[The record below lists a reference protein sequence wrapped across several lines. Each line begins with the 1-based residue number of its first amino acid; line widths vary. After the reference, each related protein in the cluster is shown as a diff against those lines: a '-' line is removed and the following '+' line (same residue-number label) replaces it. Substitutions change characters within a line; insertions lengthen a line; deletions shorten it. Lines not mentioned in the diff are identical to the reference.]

1 MPRYS
6 RKHKRGGRPP
16 NTSTDDA
23 EGNSNGQRIDD
34 VMRDNNTERE
44 NNLVESYE
52 MSMEPEIGQVDPR
65 SVGLTPEQSIEYE
78 KQLEEGNRLA
88 AQDRRRGQRM
98 ERQLRE
104 GRQGPFTRIED
115 DHDDDNDDNS
125 DDQFAGRKRRK
136 TVKKRKT
143 AKKRKT
149 SKKRKTAKKRK
160 TSKKR

>member
-23 EGNSNGQRIDD
+23 RGNSNGQRLDN
-34 VMRDNNTERE
+34 VVRDNAERE
-44 NNLVESYE
+44 NNLAEPYE
-52 MSMEPEIGQVDPR
+52 MSREPEIGQVDPR
-65 SVGLTPEQSIEYE
+65 SVGLNEEQADEYHRG
-78 KQLEEGNRLA
+78 LEEGNRLA

-98 ERQLRE
+98 ERRMRE
-104 GRQGPFTRIED
+104 GRQGQFTRI
-115 DHDDDNDDNS
+115 HDDADDDDDDDDNS

-143 AKKRKT
+143 SKKRKTVKKRKT
-149 SKKRKTAKKRK
+149 SKKR
-160 TSKKR
+160 